1 MNDAKKRGSF
11 RTFTLADVKP
21 HDCNVASCQAGH
33 ITCRREDLTYDPP
46 PWMAAGRQ
54 QTATGYGAKLNSGYM
69 IYFQK
74 IHRRVYV
81 TCFSNV
87 GTLWFMYRGKK
98 IILTVHS

>member
-11 RTFTLADVKP
+11 RTFTLEDVK
-21 HDCNVASCQAGH
+21 DDRV
-33 ITCRREDLTYDPP
+33 TCKRDDLSYDPP

-87 GTLWFMYRGKK
+87 GTLWFMYRGRK
-98 IILTVHS
+98 IILTVH